1 MQIKWL
7 PINIFYNL
15 FIDLLQ
21 NKYYNLSD
29 IIDDINKIIKIN
41 LK

>member
-21 NKYYNLSD
+21 NKHYNLSD